1 VIVKVVLKDVSNQ
14 INIPC
19 ANVILSSS
27 HSPQGVPTKEAL
39 GSSYSYQQFFTP
51 TKDPVGINCASASS
65 LSQLLYRNKNFCIG
79 GSVPEYKM
87 LQHGLCTGIRK
98 PQLGIE
104 HTMPC

>member
-1 VIVKVVLKDVSNQ
+1 VIVKVVLKDVPNQ

-27 HSPQGVPTKEAL
+27 HSPQGVPTKEANNSL
-39 GSSYSYQQFFTP
+39 LL

-65 LSQLLYRNKNFCIG
+65 LSPLLYRNKNFCIG

-104 HTMPC
+104 HTMAC